1 MKKSLLLS
9 LALTFTLFATAQEKF
24 EEGKITMSQTLAT
37 DNAEMQ
43 GMLEQMMGGKALET
57 TCYIKGNKSRT
68 EINNPMSG
76 DIVTISDMDKKQM
89 LLLMDNP
96 MVGKKYT
103 LTSISAEQE
112 SIMKDNVTLVE
123 GTETKTILGYKC
135 KQQLVTINQNGVK
148 MEMELF
154 VTDKIVPVMSQQTS
168 MLGDKLKGFAM
179 YMVMKMNQQGMAMTI
194 TTEVTKLEKETVA
207 DGKFS
212 LTVPEGYSK
221 IEGQ

>member
-9 LALTFTLFATAQEKF
+9 LALTFTLFTTAQGKF

-43 GMLEQMMGGKALET
+43 AMLEQMMGGKTMET

-76 DIVTISDMDKKQM
+76 DIITISDADAKQM

-103 LTSISAEQE
+103 LTTISAEEQE
-112 SIMKDNVTLVE
+112 KLKETVVVVE
-123 GTETKTILGYKC
+123 GTETRMILGYEC

-154 VTDKIVPVMSQQTS
+154 ITDKIVPVMSQQTS

-179 YMVMKMNQQGMAMTI
+179 SMVMKMNQQGMAMTI
-194 TTEVTKLEKETVA
+194 TTEVTKLDKQAVP

-212 LTVPEGYSK
+212 LAIPEGYSK

>member
-9 LALTFTLFATAQEKF
+9 LALTFTLFATAQGKF

-43 GMLEQMMGGKALET
+43 AMLEQMMGGKTMET

-76 DIVTISDMDKKQM
+76 DIITISDADAKQM

-103 LTSISAEQE
+103 LTTISAEEQE
-112 SIMKDNVTLVE
+112 KLKETVVVVE
-123 GTETKTILGYKC
+123 GTETRMILGYEC

-154 VTDKIVPVMSQQTS
+154 ITDKIVPVMSQQTS

-179 YMVMKMNQQGMAMTI
+179 SMIMKMNQQGMAMTI
-194 TTEVTKLEKETVA
+194 TTEVTKLDKQAVP

-212 LTVPEGYSK
+212 LAIPEGYSK